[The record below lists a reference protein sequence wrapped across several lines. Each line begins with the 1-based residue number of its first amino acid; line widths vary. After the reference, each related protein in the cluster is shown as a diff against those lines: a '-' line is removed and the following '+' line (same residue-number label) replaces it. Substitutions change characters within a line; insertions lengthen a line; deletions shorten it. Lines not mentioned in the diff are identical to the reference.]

1 MFDIGLIPPDV
12 LGVCQQLHTAGHQA
26 HLVGGGIRDLL
37 LGREPADFDV
47 ATDALPDVVMQLFG
61 ARFAL
66 PTGLQH
72 GTITV
77 LAGTPA
83 RHVEVTTFRGEGEY
97 LDGRRP
103 SSVSFSATLHEDL
116 ARRDFTMNAIAFDPI
131 ARVLT
136 DPFDGQGDIDRK
148 LVKAVGNA
156 VKRFEED
163 GLRPMR
169 AVRQATVLGFEIEP
183 VTFAAIAQT
192 LESFCKVSAERV
204 RDELF
209 KMFKAATPS
218 VGMRLMLQSG
228 LLEHVFPELLACVG
242 CAQEPSHTL
251 DVFDHA
257 LATLDALPA
266 RFDLRMAGLL
276 HDVGKP
282 VVAAQINAAGT
293 FNGHAERGAALAAIA
308 AERLRLSVAERR
320 LVCDLVA
327 LHEFAYEPAFSD
339 ADVRRLLRSFTPE
352 RIADVVALRVAN
364 HASHAADEYAQS
376 LAFATR
382 VASVMAQ
389 NPPLT
394 TKDLA
399 IEGKTLM
406 QALHLAPGKHVGVM
420 LNGMLDYVLEDPRRN
435 TREELLAWARAQPL
449 P

>member
-1 MFDIGLIPPDV
+1 MFETGSIPTDV
-12 LGVCQQLHTAGHQA
+12 LGVCQQLHAAGHQA

-61 ARFAL
+61 ARYAL

-77 LAGTPA
+77 LAGTAP

-116 ARRDFTMNAIAFDPI
+116 ARRDFTMNAIAFDPVHG
-131 ARVLT
+131 VLT
-136 DPFDGQGDIDRK
+136 DPFDGQGDIGRK
-148 LVKAVGNA
+148 LVKAVGLA

-183 VTFAAIAQT
+183 ATMAAIALT
-192 LESFCKVSAERV
+192 LDSFRKVSSERI

-209 KMFKAATPS
+209 KMFKAPRPS
-218 VGMRLMLQSG
+218 VGVRLMLQSG
-228 LLEHVFPELLACVG
+228 LLAHVLPEVVACVG
-242 CAQEPSHTL
+242 CAQEPPHTL

-266 RFDLRMAGLL
+266 RFALRMAGLL

-282 VVAAQINAAGT
+282 IAAAAGHHNSAVEDHAAKGAAVVAA
-293 FNGHAERGAALAAIA
+293 IA
-308 AERLRLSVAERR
+308 DRLRLSIAEQRV
-320 LVCDLVA
+320 VCDLVA
-327 LHEFAYEPAFSD
+327 LHEFIYEPQLSD
-339 ADVRRLLRSFTPE
+339 ADVRQLLRAFTAE
-352 RIADVVALRVAN
+352 RIEDVVALHLAN
-364 HASHAADEYAQS
+364 RSARSPNDAAAAQ
-376 LAFATR
+376 AFAAR
-382 VASVMAQ
+382 VSALMQ
-389 NPPLT
+389 QRPPLAV
-394 TKDLA
+394 KDLA
-399 IEGKTLM
+399 IDGKALM
-406 QALHLAPGKHVGVM
+406 RALELPPGKHIGTL
-420 LNGMLDYVLEDPRRN
+420 LNGLLDYVIAEPAHN
-435 TREELLAWARAQPL
+435 TPQDLLAWARAQPK
-449 P
+449 